1 MNDVD
6 NSMLEMADRL
16 RELREEKKERDA
28 ALKALNAEIEEAN
41 ERLVEMMVD
50 AEMQKFDRA
59 GKLFYL
65 STRTYASP
73 IKGQQDTLYM
83 WFKENGYA
91 DLVRET
97 VYAQSLSAFVKEL
110 IEEDDELPAELAE
123 LLNVYEKTSVNIRN
137 S

>member
-1 MNDVD
+1 ME
-6 NSMLEMADRL
+6 NSMFDLADRL
-16 RELREEKKERDA
+16 RDLREEKTRRDSE
-28 ALKALNAEIEEAN
+28 LKALNAEIDELN
-41 ERLVEMMVD
+41 DKLVEMMVD

-73 IKGQQDTLYM
+73 AKGQQETLYG
-83 WFKENGYA
+83 WLRTNGYA

-97 VYAQSLSAFVKEL
+97 VYAQSLAAFVKEL
-110 IEEDDELPAELAE
+110 LEEDDGLPEDLAN
-123 LLNVYEKTSVNIRN
+123 LVNVYEKTSVNIRN